1 MEKFKFISIKKIPNL
16 PKTTGVYCFL
26 ARRSLGEAGK
36 KGREFLY
43 IGKAVNIRERVK
55 QHKDLL
61 GLAKKIGYIKT
72 DSEFAEPSAHLTS
85 HPASQGSTIE
95 ALLLEA
101 RLIKKYQPKY
111 NIIWRDDKNYFY
123 VVITGEDLPRVLIT
137 HQPDRDEALSIIG
150 PFVEGRSLKRALTYL
165 RKVFPYYTTKK
176 HGLGSCLWCSL
187 NLCPGPFPDK
197 KEYQKNIKNLTT
209 VLKGQSKTVL
219 KKLKRE
225 MKETSI
231 SQNYEKAAKLR
242 DQINSLEKVMSYSK
256 VIEPSWIID
265 ACLRRQAK
273 TRIIKGWRFERIEA
287 YDVSNI
293 QGKEATGSMVVF
305 KNNKPDKSQYRK
317 FKIKL
322 QGKPNDIA
330 MLKEVLER
338 RLKHREWPYPGLV
351 LIDGGRAQFNVAKSV
366 LAKFSLPAQTG
377 IGKIK
382 VMAIA
387 KKKNELYV
395 EGRKKPILLKS
406 LSREIFNLI
415 LQLRDE
421 AHRFAIA
428 YHKKLRNK
436 TLIGR

>member
-1 MEKFKFISIKKIPNL
+1 MEKFKILDKKKISSL
-16 PKTTGVYCFL
+16 PKTAGVYCFK
-26 ARRSLGEAGK
+26 SSK
-36 KGREFLY
+36 EFLY
-43 IGKAVNIRERVK
+43 IGKAINIRTRLK
-55 QHKDLL
+55 QHKNLL
-61 GLAKKIGYIKT
+61 SLTEKIGYIKT
-72 DSEFAEPSAHLTS
+72 DSE
-85 HPASQGSTIE
+85 IE

-101 RLIKKYQPKY
+101 RLIKKHQPKY

-123 VVITGEDLPRVLIT
+123 VVVTKEDLPRVLIT
-137 HQPDRDEALSIIG
+137 HQPPSLPSQTKVKMRFISSPSDDRGPASVIG

-165 RKVFPYYTTKK
+165 RKVFPYYTAKK

-187 NLCPGPFPDK
+187 NLCPGPSPDK
-197 KEYQKNIKNLTT
+197 KEYHKNIKNLTT

-225 MKETSI
+225 MKKTST
-231 SQNYEKAAKLR
+231 SQNYEKAARLR

-256 VIEPSWIID
+256 VIELSGEWEF
-265 ACLRRQAK
+265 K
-273 TRIIKGWRFERIEA
+273 RIEA

-322 QGKPNDIA
+322 QGKPDDIA

-338 RLKHREWPYPGLV
+338 RLKHEEWHYPDLI
-351 LIDGGRAQFNVAKSV
+351 LIDGGKAQFNAAKSV
-366 LAKFSLPAQTG
+366 LAKFG
-377 IGKIK
+377 IDKIK

-395 EGRKKPILLKS
+395 EGKEKPILLKS
-406 LSREIFNLI
+406 LPREIFNLI

-428 YHKKLRNK
+428 YHKKLRDR